1 MSVIDVEKL
10 LQPISGDAPCG
21 ADLEYD
27 AGFLE
32 MTRAAAGRP
41 AQQIGGQVIP
51 GEEPNWKDVQ
61 ARCLDLM
68 GRSLDLRLATFLTRA
83 LVGTSGLAGLADGLA
98 LTRGLVEHHWAD
110 VHPRLDPDDDN
121 DPTIRVNTLAGLA
134 DRDQVVNA
142 VRLLPL
148 ANSRRVGRYGLRDV
162 EIANGTLP
170 RPEGAESVADTASI
184 EAAFLDMDVAE
195 LEANAGA
202 VKEAI
207 EHVRGLDDALSN
219 AVGAGLS
226 ADFSPLTGT
235 LRSMNQLLQQQL
247 GRRGLASGA
256 DATADSESG
265 GNAVTGGAPAM
276 SGPIQSREDVIR
288 LLDQV
293 SDWYSKYEPSSPVP
307 LLLQRAKRLV
317 NKNFLEAV
325 QDLSPSGV
333 TEVQTIAGVDAAS

>member
-10 LQPISGDAPCG
+10 LQPLPGDSPTG

-27 AGFLE
+27 AGFME
-32 MTRAAAGRP
+32 MTRAAAGKP
-41 AQQIGGQVIP
+41 AQQIGGQVLP
-51 GEEPNWKDVQ
+51 GEEPNWKDVR
-61 ARCLDLM
+61 ARCEDLLS
-68 GRSLDLRLATFLTRA
+68 RSLDLRLGVFLTRA
-83 LVGTSGLAGLADGLA
+83 LVHTAGLAGLADGLA
-98 LTRGLVEHHWAD
+98 LVRGLVERHWAD
-110 VHPRLDPDDDN
+110 VHPKLDPDDDN
-121 DPTIRVNTLAGLA
+121 DPTIRVNTLAALA
-134 DRDQVVNA
+134 DRDQTVNA

-148 ANSRRVGRYGLRDV
+148 ASSRRVGRYGLRDF

-170 RPEGAESVADTASI
+170 KPEGAESVADMTTI
-184 EAAFLDMDVAE
+184 DAAFLDMDVAE

-202 VKEAI
+202 VKEAL
-207 EHVRGLDDALSN
+207 EQVTGLDNSLSDV
-219 AVGAGLS
+219 VGAGSS
-226 ADFSPLTGT
+226 ADFSLLRNT
-235 LRSMNQLLQQQL
+235 LKSMNQLLQQQL

-256 DATADSESG
+256 DAAMDSEG
-265 GNAVTGGAPAM
+265 GGAAMGGMPAM

-333 TEVQTIAGVDAAS
+333 TEIQTIAGVDANS

>member
-32 MTRAAAGRP
+32 MTRAAAGKP
-41 AQQIGGQVIP
+41 AQQIGGQIIP

-61 ARCLDLM
+61 ARCLELL

-83 LVGTSGLAGLADGLA
+83 LVGTSGLAGLTDGLA
-98 LTRGLVEHHWAD
+98 LVRGLVERHWAD

-121 DPTIRVNTLAGLA
+121 DPAIRVNTLAGLA
-134 DRDQVVNA
+134 DRDQMVNA

-162 EIANGTLP
+162 EIANGTLAK
-170 RPEGAESVADTASI
+170 PEGAETVADVASI

-202 VKEAI
+202 VREAI
-207 EHVRGLDDALSN
+207 AHVAGLDHALSET
-219 AVGAGLS
+219 VGAGS
-226 ADFSPLTGT
+226 SVDFSPLTDT
-235 LRSMNQLLQQQL
+235 LRSMNHLLQLQL
-247 GRRGLASGA
+247 GRRGLAPGA
-256 DATADSESG
+256 DAVADSDG
-265 GNAVTGGAPAM
+265 GGAAMGGMPAM
-276 SGPIQSREDVIR
+276 SGPIQSREDVVR
-288 LLDQV
+288 MLDQV
-293 SDWYSKYEPSSPVP
+293 SDWYAKYEPSSPVP

-325 QDLSPSGV
+325 QDLTPSGV
-333 TEVQTIAGVDAAS
+333 TEIQTIAGVDASS